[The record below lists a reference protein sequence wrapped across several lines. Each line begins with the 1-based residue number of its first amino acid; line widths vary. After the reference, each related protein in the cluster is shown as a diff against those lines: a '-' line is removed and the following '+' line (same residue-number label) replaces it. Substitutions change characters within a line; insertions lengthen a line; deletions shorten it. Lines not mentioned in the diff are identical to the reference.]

1 MELGDIFMKTDE
13 EKNKE
18 FSVVLADMVKG
29 LFSGGA
35 LGALV
40 GFTGLIPFER
50 AVWLGLLV
58 GALAS
63 FRFRIVRKKQ
73 IAKRKKKEE
82 EKANTETNKE

>member
-1 MELGDIFMKTDE
+1 MKTDA

-18 FSVVLADMVKG
+18 FSTVLADMVKG

-35 LGALV
+35 IGVLV
-40 GFTGLIPFER
+40 SITGLIPFER

-63 FRFRIVRKKQ
+63 FRFRVMRKKQ
-73 IAKRKKKEE
+73 MEKRRKKEE
-82 EKANTETNKE
+82 EKQNTETTEE